1 MDTSLAAAAPTRDVT
16 TPVPVPVVSLS
27 ELWPW
32 ALFAVMLVVLLYFV
46 AAVPDNTIHEF
57 LHDGRHLLGF
67 PCH

>member
-1 MDTSLAAAAPTRDVT
+1 MDNAVAATSPTHEPRT
-16 TPVPVPVVSLS
+16 IPVPVVSLS

-32 ALFAVMLVVLLYFV
+32 ALFAVVLLVQIYFV
-46 AAVPDNTIHEF
+46 AAVPDHSLHEF

>member
-1 MDTSLAAAAPTRDVT
+1 MDTNVAAASPTRDVT
-16 TPVPVPVVSLS
+16 IPVPVVSLT

-32 ALFAVMLVVLLYFV
+32 ALFAVMLVVQIYFV
-46 AAVPDNTIHEF
+46 AAVPEHAVHEF

>member
-1 MDTSLAAAAPTRDVT
+1 MDNAVTATSPPPDATI
-16 TPVPVPVVSLS
+16 PVPLVSLR

-32 ALFAVMLVVLLYFV
+32 VLFAVLLLVQIYFV
-46 AAVPDNTIHEF
+46 AAVPDHTVHEF

>member
-1 MDTSLAAAAPTRDVT
+1 MDNAVAAASPAQDATI
-16 TPVPVPVVSLS
+16 PVPVVSLS

-32 ALFAVMLVVLLYFV
+32 ALFAVVLLVQIYFV
-46 AAVPDNTIHEF
+46 AAVPDHTVHEF

>member
-1 MDTSLAAAAPTRDVT
+1 MDTVHAASRGRDAT
-16 TPVPVPVVSLS
+16 IPVPVVSLR

-32 ALFAVMLVVLLYFV
+32 ALFAVLLLVQLYFV
-46 AAVPDNTIHEF
+46 AAVPDHTVHEF